1 MANKTYLLSYDDVLD
16 KDIKLWLESLP
27 RNRKAE
33 MVRTAIRQYIH
44 TSGTAP
50 IVAQVIE
57 TKEEPKKKKRPK
69 LNRGGNFESE

>member
-33 MVRTAIRQYIH
+33 MVRTAIRQFMH

-50 IVAQVIE
+50 VIAPIVE
-57 TKEEPKKKKRPK
+57 KKEEPKQKKRPK
-69 LNRGGNFESE
+69 LNRGGDFES

>member
-16 KDIKLWLESLP
+16 KDIKLWLDSLP

-33 MVRTAIRQYIH
+33 MVRTAIRQYMH

-50 IVAQVIE
+50 IVTPVVE
-57 TKEEPKKKKRPK
+57 VKEELKKKKRPK
-69 LNRGGNFESE
+69 LNRGGNFEAE

>member
-33 MVRTAIRQYIH
+33 MVRTAIRQYMH

-50 IVAQVIE
+50 VIVPVFE
-57 TKEEPKKKKRPK
+57 TKEEPKQRKRPK
-69 LNRGGNFESE
+69 LNRGGDFES

>member
-33 MVRTAIRQYIH
+33 MVRTAIRQFMH

-50 IVAQVIE
+50 VIAPVVE
-57 TKEEPKKKKRPK
+57 KKEESKQKKRPK
-69 LNRGGNFESE
+69 LNRGGNFES